1 MGLEL
6 NLAGAVALFLG
17 ASLVVVISAIALA
30 QAGDVIASRTGL
42 GHLWVGSLLIAGA
55 TSLPELVTNVT
66 AVRIDNPGLA
76 AGNILGANMLNVSNL
91 AVIAAVFGGREI
103 FRRLSK
109 GQEYLAIEAFVMTAL
124 AATYVV
130 WGSDSNLFGVTPA
143 AVSILVIYIIGSRV
157 LYVASK
163 SGGGDTGQEE
173 APTKT
178 LRWGWTVFLLSA
190 LAVSVSASA
199 LTISADAIAKETG
212 ISASFVGVLAV
223 AIVTTLPELT
233 VGITSIR
240 IGAPEMAVAGLYG
253 SNALNI
259 AILAVADIVYVEGSL
274 FGSLDQSHVIAGG
287 FAVLLMGIGL
297 LQVRLRRTIRYF
309 SLTEP
314 STILIVAIYLV
325 GLILIYRAG

>member
-1 MGLEL
+1 MTRMEM
-6 NLAGAVALFLG
+6 
-17 ASLVVVISAIALA
+17 
-30 QAGDVIASRTGL
+30 
-42 GHLWVGSLLIAGA
+42 
-55 TSLPELVTNVT
+55 
-66 AVRIDNPGLA
+66 A
-76 AGNILGANMLNVSNL
+76 A
-91 AVIAAVFGGREI
+91 
-103 FRRLSK
+103 
-109 GQEYLAIEAFVMTAL
+109 
-124 AATYVV
+124 
-130 WGSDSNLFGVTPA
+130 GVTPNKLE
-143 AVSILVIYIIGSRV
+143 SEPQR
-157 LYVASK
+157 

-178 LRWGWTVFLLSA
+178 LRWGWTGFLLSA